1 MKTMQKT
8 SLVQKWAPVLESN
21 IGSPIRSQTEAS
33 ILATLLENQVK
44 LNKGF
49 LAESANVTA
58 DVEVYQQ
65 YALPLI
71 RRQFPELLAM
81 NTIAVIPTTTPQGIY
96 FALRYLYEAVGGDQ
110 DLQRAGLELGQRLR
124 AGALALVAVD
134 GHRADLFLVQEF
146 GQAVGAV
153 LQ

>member
-1 MKTMQKT
+1 MQKT

-21 IGSPIRSQTEAS
+21 IGSPIKSQTEAS

-96 FALRYLYEAVGGDQ
+96 FALRYLYEGTSKTTYFRKNQKKEIGF
-110 DLQRAGLELGQRLR
+110 DLDTDFTGQQP
-124 AGALALVAVD
+124 GN
-134 GHRADLFLVQEF
+134 GTP
-146 GQAVGAV
+146 
-153 LQ
+153 